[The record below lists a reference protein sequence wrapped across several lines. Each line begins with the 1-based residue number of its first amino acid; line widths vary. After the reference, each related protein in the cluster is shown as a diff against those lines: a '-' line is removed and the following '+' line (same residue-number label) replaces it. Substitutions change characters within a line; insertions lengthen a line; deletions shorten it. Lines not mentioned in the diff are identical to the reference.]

1 MKSFES
7 GDSMKKN
14 IKWMGLSLVILFVL
28 PLLSAKFAG
37 PSGMA
42 LCFIMFFAIN
52 PIFFVA
58 QGIASGKEIKKHWF
72 IPLVSALIYLISMWL
87 VFDMGETA
95 FILYSGIYLAIGVAV
110 MLITFALKHTKEQT
124 K

>member
-1 MKSFES
+1 
-7 GDSMKKN
+7 
-14 IKWMGLSLVILFVL
+14 
-28 PLLSAKFAG
+28 
-37 PSGMA
+37 MA